1 MLNNVL
7 PEPDKVPAPTE
18 TATASKIAGPT
29 AREPCCMASFS
40 ATALGNRS
48 RVHQVRRQRLGR
60 RLLGGAQSAVYYRLY
75 HDVPRIIHAHHYQYG
90 HHRGLRQL

>member
-1 MLNNVL
+1 MVNNVL
-7 PEPDKVPAPTE
+7 PDPDKAPAPTE

-48 RVHQVRRQRLGR
+48 RSTRFGASAWAAVCWVARKVPFTNRQP
-60 RLLGGAQSAVYYRLY
+60 Y
-75 HDVPRIIHAHHYQYG
+75 HDVPRIIHAHHYQYC
-90 HHRGLRQL
+90 HHRGL